1 MAGGLTVAVITGL
14 IFPDWLQHVGVE
26 SDDRVGVKHALQH
39 VPVHRLQQPRGG
51 QPQHQPPSQD
61 NHTPSHPN
69 GHKNPANGEMSP
81 QPDQTGSDSAL
92 QQMQDKDI

>member
-61 NHTPSHPN
+61 NPRPARQPR
-69 GHKNPANGEMSP
+69 GHHEGLQNSSVKGE
-81 QPDQTGSDSAL
+81 QKIL
-92 QQMQDKDI
+92 QAFNKF